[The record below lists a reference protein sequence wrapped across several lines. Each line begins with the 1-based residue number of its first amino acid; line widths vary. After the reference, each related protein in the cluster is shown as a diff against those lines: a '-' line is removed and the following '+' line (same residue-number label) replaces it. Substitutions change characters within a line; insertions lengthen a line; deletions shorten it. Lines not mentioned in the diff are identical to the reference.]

1 MTTTL
6 EPSAPEVAAA
16 VRILIVDDSRAIQAI
31 VRRVVERIGYPS
43 LQLQVA
49 SNGEQA
55 LRKVDSFKP
64 QLVLSD
70 WHMPEMSGLEMFQ
83 MLRQYGHKQLM
94 VGFITTE
101 TSADLLDEA
110 RRNGAVFILNKP
122 FRDEDLVQ
130 AVTQAL
136 PVPTARPHDL
146 PAATGAPVAAA
157 EPAAPPAAKAPARP
171 PLVAADALHALV
183 KRHMGD
189 IPFRLIDHAG
199 LALGEL
205 SDQNM
210 MAVYSGTGRPLAAVA
225 VLDVGATC
233 IIGGGAGSMMPA
245 LVRPAIAT
253 GQASPRMVEL
263 ASRFLA
269 EAGALMQAT
278 GPQGLVLRKSS
289 MVSRSLPMLA
299 EVLSRSQWRVDSRIS
314 VPGYGEGRMSFLAI

>member
-6 EPSAPEVAAA
+6 EPTAPEVAAA

-55 LRKVDSFKP
+55 LRMVDSFKP

-146 PAATGAPVAAA
+146 PAATSAPVAAA

-171 PLVAADALHALV
+171 PLVAAEALHALV

-199 LALGEL
+199 LALAEL

>member
-1 MTTTL
+1 MTTLL
-6 EPSAPEVAAA
+6 EPTAQDAAAAA

-43 LQLQVA
+43 LHLQVA

-55 LRKVDSFKP
+55 LRLVDSFKP

-83 MLRQYGHKQLM
+83 MLRQYGHKQVM

-101 TSADLLDEA
+101 TTPSMLDEA

-122 FRDEDLVQ
+122 FRDDDLVQ

-136 PVPTARPHDL
+136 PVPAARSVATAEQPAEKPEAPMAPATL
-146 PAATGAPVAAA
+146 PAAG
-157 EPAAPPAAKAPARP
+157 ARP
-171 PLVAADALHALV
+171 PLLSAEALHALV
-183 KRHMGD
+183 KRHMGE
-189 IPFRLIDHAG
+189 IPFRLIEHKG

-205 SDQNM
+205 SEHNM
-210 MAVYSGTGRPLAAVA
+210 MAVYSGVQRPLAAVA
-225 VLDVGATC
+225 VLDAGAAC

-253 GQASPRMVEL
+253 GQPSARMVEL
-263 ASRFLA
+263 ASKFLGD
-269 EAGALMQAT
+269 AGPALQPA
-278 GPQGLVLRKSS
+278 GPPGLVLRKSS
-289 MVSRSLPMLA
+289 LVSRSLPMLA

-314 VPGYGEGRMSFLAI
+314 VPGYGEGRLSFLAI

>member
-6 EPSAPEVAAA
+6 QPTAPEVAAA

-55 LRKVDSFKP
+55 LRLVDSFKP

-122 FRDEDLVQ
+122 FRDDDLVH

-136 PVPTARPHDL
+136 PVP
-146 PAATGAPVAAA
+146 AAGAQVPA
-157 EPAAPPAAKAPARP
+157 EPAVAAEAAAPAPAAADKPPARP
-171 PLVAADALHALV
+171 PLMSADALHALV
-183 KRHMGD
+183 KRHMGE
-189 IPFRLIDHAG
+189 IPFRLIEHSG
-199 LALGEL
+199 LALAEL

-225 VLDVGATC
+225 VLDAGAVC
-233 IIGGGAGSMMPA
+233 IIGGGAASMMPA

-253 GQASPRMVEL
+253 GQPSPRMVEL
-263 ASRFLA
+263 ASRFLG
-269 EAGALMQAT
+269 EAGPLMQAT
-278 GPQGLVLRKSS
+278 GPQGLVLRKSNL
-289 MVSRSLPMLA
+289 VSRSLPMLA
-299 EVLSRSQWRVDSRIS
+299 EVLNRSQWRVDTRIS
-314 VPGYGEGRMSFLAI
+314 VPGYGEGRLSFLAI